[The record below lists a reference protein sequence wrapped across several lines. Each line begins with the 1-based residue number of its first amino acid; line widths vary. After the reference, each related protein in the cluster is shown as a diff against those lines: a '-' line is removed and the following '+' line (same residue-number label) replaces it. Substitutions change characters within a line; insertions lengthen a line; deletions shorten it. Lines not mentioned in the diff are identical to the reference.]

1 MIYVD
6 NENIT
11 DPRINLAIEEHLL
24 RTKEQTILL
33 FYINAPSIIVGR
45 NQNTMEEINYPYVQ
59 EHGVHVVRR
68 LSGGG
73 AVYQDLGNLNFSF
86 ITRDE
91 PGSFQNFAKF
101 TRPVTDV
108 LHDLGVPA
116 ELSGRN
122 DILVN
127 GRKVSGNA
135 QYRRGERMFSH
146 GTLLFDT
153 KLEDVVAAL
162 NVSQSKI
169 TSKGLKSVRSRV
181 ANITE
186 FLDEPL
192 DILTF
197 KRRILQGVFDRESDF
212 PSYKLTEDD
221 WAEIHEISEQ
231 RYANWDWNYG
241 RSPKFNVRKTHRF
254 PIGEVDVCI
263 DVERGEIEHLKIYGD
278 FLGEGEV
285 SDIEAQLEG
294 VRYDQAPVEAAL
306 AGMDISPYFGGLT
319 TAEFVALLF

>member
-11 DPRINLAIEEHLL
+11 DPRINLAIEEYLL
-24 RTKEQTILL
+24 RDKERTFLL
-33 FYINAPSIIVGR
+33 FYINAPSIIIGR

-73 AVYQDLGNLNFSF
+73 AVYHDLGNLNFSF
-86 ITRDE
+86 ITQDE

-101 TRPVTDV
+101 TRPVIEV

-153 KLEDVVAAL
+153 TLEDVVAAL

-197 KRRILQGVFDRESDF
+197 KQRILQGVFERESDF

-221 WAEIHEISEQ
+221 WAQINEISEQ

-254 PIGEVDVCI
+254 SIGEVDVCI

-285 SDIEAQLEG
+285 SDIEAQLKG
-294 VRYDQAPVEAAL
+294 TRYDQAAVAEAL

-319 TAEFVALLF
+319 TSEFVALLF

>member
-1 MIYVD
+1 MRNIYS
-6 NENIT
+6 
-11 DPRINLAIEEHLL
+11 A
-24 RTKEQTILL
+24 TKEQTILL
-33 FYINAPSIIVGR
+33 FYINAPSIIIGR

-285 SDIEAQLEG
+285 SDIEAQLKG
-294 VRYDQAPVEAAL
+294 VRYDQAAVADAL

>member
-11 DPRINLAIEEHLL
+11 DPRINLAIEEYLL

-33 FYINAPSIIVGR
+33 FYINAPSIIIGR

-59 EHGVHVVRR
+59 EHGIHVVRR

-73 AVYQDLGNLNFSF
+73 AVYHDLGNLNFSF

-101 TRPVTDV
+101 TRPVIDV

-153 KLEDVVAAL
+153 TLEDVVAAL

-197 KRRILQGVFDRESDF
+197 KQRILQGVFDRERDF

-221 WAEIHEISEQ
+221 WAQIHKISEQ

-285 SDIEAQLEG
+285 RDIEAKLEG
-294 VRYDQAPVEAAL
+294 VRYDQAAVAATL
-306 AGMDISPYFGGLT
+306 EDIDISPYFGGLT
-319 TAEFVALLF
+319 TAEFVNLLF

>member
-24 RTKEQTILL
+24 RDKEQTILL
-33 FYINAPSIIVGR
+33 FYINAPSIIIGR

-73 AVYQDLGNLNFSF
+73 AVYHDLGNLNFSF

-101 TRPVTDV
+101 TQPVIDV

-153 KLEDVVAAL
+153 TLEDVVAAL

-197 KRRILQGVFDRESDF
+197 KQRILQGVFDRESDF

-221 WAEIHEISEQ
+221 WAQIHEISEQ

-263 DVERGEIEHLKIYGD
+263 DVERGEIENLKIYGD

-285 SDIEAQLEG
+285 SDIEAKLEG
-294 VRYDQAPVEAAL
+294 ARYDQEAVAAAL
-306 AGMDISPYFGGLT
+306 EGMDLAPYFGGLT
-319 TAEFVALLF
+319 TSEFIALLF

>member
-1 MIYVD
+1 VI
-6 NENIT
+6 
-11 DPRINLAIEEHLL
+11 
-24 RTKEQTILL
+24 
-33 FYINAPSIIVGR
+33 
-45 NQNTMEEINYPYVQ
+45 
-59 EHGVHVVRR
+59 
-68 LSGGG
+68 
-73 AVYQDLGNLNFSF
+73 
-86 ITRDE
+86 
-91 PGSFQNFAKF
+91 
-101 TRPVTDV
+101 DV
-108 LHDLGVPA
+108 LHSLGVPA

-135 QYRRGERMFSH
+135 QYRRGERMYSH

-153 KLEDVVAAL
+153 TLEDVVAAL

-221 WAEIHEISEQ
+221 WAQIHEISEQ

-254 PIGEVDVCI
+254 PIGEIDVCI
-263 DVERGEIEHLKIYGD
+263 DVERGEIESLKIYGD

-285 SDIEAQLEG
+285 SDIEAKLEG
-294 VRYDQAPVEAAL
+294 VRYDQEAVAAAL
-306 AGMDISPYFGGLT
+306 ADMDLSPYFGGLAT
-319 TAEFVALLF
+319 SEFVALLF